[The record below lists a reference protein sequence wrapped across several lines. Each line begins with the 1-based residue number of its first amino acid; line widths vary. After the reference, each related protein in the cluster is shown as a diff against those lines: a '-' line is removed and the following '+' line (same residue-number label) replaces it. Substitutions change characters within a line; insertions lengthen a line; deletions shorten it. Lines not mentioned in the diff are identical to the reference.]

1 MIPFGAIAIVPE
13 KHVMIVV
20 VSLAEGDKRD
30 PPTVTAAVAGPMGLS
45 PPHMTDRV
53 DTERRV
59 EHEKRAPY
67 TGQDKA
73 TEPTHPTAIEESH
86 HKGQRK
92 SGEENRQ
99 VIPILPHDEGVF
111 PQRPFILL
119 FAVGGLGE

>member
-20 VSLAEGDKRD
+20 VSLAKREERY
-30 PPTVTAAVAGPMGLS
+30 PPTVTAAVTGPMGLIS
-45 PPHMTDRV
+45 PHMTDRV

-59 EHEKRAPY
+59 EHKKRAPY

-73 TEPTHPTAIEESH
+73 TKPAHPPPIEEPH

-92 SGEENRQ
+92 S
-99 VIPILPHDEGVF
+99 
-111 PQRPFILL
+111 
-119 FAVGGLGE
+119 